1 MKKETST
8 RLKKTSIAALT
19 RILKGNSN
27 PYGNEGFYF
36 TDTITGK
43 MGITDSYCAVMYD
56 NAIEIDSEF
65 RQREANVTKLFEPFN
80 NEFHEWYSDDRMEN
94 ISVKE
99 IIELNKAA
107 KKRRSEDD
115 LWYYAKNFDVNFNI
129 NLMRDVCEA
138 LDCKTVGIYYPYR
151 PAGTNVYKPIVIIGE
166 NGMGLVMPIR

>member
-1 MKKETST
+1 M
-8 RLKKTSIAALT
+8 KKTSITAMT

-27 PYGNEGFYF
+27 PYGKEGFYF
-36 TDTITGK
+36 TDTVTGK
-43 MGITDSYCAVMYD
+43 MGVTDSFCAIMYD
-56 NAIEIDSEF
+56 GEPEFEIDADF
-65 RQREANVTKLFEPFN
+65 KHREANVTRLFEPFN
-80 NEFHEWYSDDRMEN
+80 NEFHEWYSDERTEN

-115 LWYYAKNFDVNFNI
+115 HWYYAKNFDVNFNI

-166 NGMGLVMPIR
+166 KGMGLVMPIR